1 MRVALCL
8 LLLTAAAAC
17 SNSEPAPVEP
27 APVEAATTKSDVAD
41 TSTEATSFY
50 SVDVY
55 DPARDAS
62 ADLTATVAQ
71 ATKDGKRILLE
82 VGGLW

>member
-17 SNSEPAPVEP
+17 SNSEP

>member
-8 LLLTAAAAC
+8 LLLTAATAC
-17 SNSEPAPVEP
+17 SNSES
-27 APVEAATTKSDVAD
+27 APVEAASGHSGQSGTIG
-41 TSTEATSFY
+41 TSPEATSFY

-55 DPARDAS
+55 DPERDAS
-62 ADLTATVAQ
+62 ADLTSTIAR

>member
-8 LLLTAAAAC
+8 FLLTAATAC
-17 SNSEPAPVEP
+17 SNGEPAP
-27 APVEAATTKSDVAD
+27 
-41 TSTEATSFY
+41 TSFY

-62 ADLTATVAQ
+62 ADLTATIAR

>member
-8 LLLTAAAAC
+8 LLLTAATAC
-17 SNSEPAPVEP
+17 SHSES
-27 APVEAATTKSDVAD
+27 APVEAAAAQSDTIG
-41 TSTEATSFY
+41 TSPEATSFY

-55 DPARDAS
+55 DPERDAS
-62 ADLTATVAQ
+62 ADLTSTIAR